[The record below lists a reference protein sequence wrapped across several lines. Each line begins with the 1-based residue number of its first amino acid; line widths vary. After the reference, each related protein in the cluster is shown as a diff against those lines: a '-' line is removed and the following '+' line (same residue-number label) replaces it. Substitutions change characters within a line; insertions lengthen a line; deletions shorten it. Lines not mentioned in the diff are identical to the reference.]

1 MIDRDLP
8 LKKEIANNIQKLIKD
23 RGWTQIKL
31 SELSGISKST
41 LSDYKNCKTLINPGN
56 VEKLSEA
63 FGVPKSEIDPSFKTP
78 NIDIVQEYDNQKIS
92 SDSIEKL
99 PICGN
104 FSYVNGVLTYED
116 IEGYKDIPKSWL
128 GSGKHFML
136 RAKGD
141 SMINARIEN
150 GDLLLIRRQETFE
163 NGEIM
168 AVLVEEEAFLKRV
181 YRTDNSLFLQSENP
195 KYPPIIL
202 NKNSKV
208 KIIGKLKTNFIQY

>member
-8 LKKEIANNIQKLIKD
+8 LKKEIANNIQKLMKS
-23 RGWTQIKL
+23 RGWTQTKL

-41 LSDYKNCKTLINPGN
+41 LSDYRNCKTLINPGN

-63 FGVPKSEIDPSFKTP
+63 FGVPKSEIDPSFKTL
-78 NIDIVQEYDNQKIS
+78 NIDIAGDVQQLDNI
-92 SDSIEKL
+92 DSMIKL

-104 FSYVNGVLTYED
+104 ISCGNGTLAYED

-128 GSGKHFML
+128 GSGQHFIL

-150 GDLLLIRRQETFE
+150 GDLLLIRQQETFE

-168 AVLVEEEAFLKRV
+168 AVLVEDEAYLKRV
-181 YRTDNSLFLQSENP
+181 YRTDSSLFLQSENP
-195 KYPPIIL
+195 KYSPIIV
-202 NKNSKV
+202 NENSKV